1 MNIKKIKL
9 DLTVK
14 FLNLRSNSNILQGVK
29 DAMSNFREE
38 VGTFHGFT
46 VLNDTGIGQGVVKR
60 TYAMRYDKCT
70 LSVDLVMN
78 QQTRSQYLNGFQL
91 S

>member
-14 FLNLRSNSNILQGVK
+14 FLNLGNNSNILQGVK
-29 DAMSNFREE
+29 DAMSSFREE

-46 VLNDTGIGQGVVKR
+46 VSNDTGIGQGVVKR

-70 LSVDLVMN
+70 LNVDLVMN
-78 QQTRSQYLNGFQL
+78 QRTSSQYLNGFQL

>member
-14 FLNLRSNSNILQGVK
+14 FLNLKNNSNILQGVK

-38 VGTFHGFT
+38 VGAFHGFT
-46 VLNDTGIGQGVVKR
+46 VLDDMGSGQGVVKR
-60 TYAMRYDKCT
+60 TYTMRYDRCT
-70 LSVDLVMN
+70 LNVGLILN
-78 QQTRSQYLNGFQL
+78 QQSRNQ
-91 S
+91 

>member
-14 FLNLRSNSNILQGVK
+14 FLNLGSNSNILQGVK
-29 DAMSNFREE
+29 DAMSNFRDE
-38 VGTFHGFT
+38 VGAFHGFT
-46 VLNDTGIGQGVVKR
+46 VLDDTGIGRGIVKR

-70 LSVDLVMN
+70 LNVDLVMN

>member
-14 FLNLRSNSNILQGVK
+14 FLNFGSNSNILQGVK
-29 DAMSNFREE
+29 DAMLSFKEE
-38 VGTFHGFT
+38 VGSFHGFT

-60 TYAMRYDKCT
+60 TYTMRYDKCT
-70 LSVDLVMN
+70 LNVDLVLN
-78 QQTRSQYLNGFQL
+78 QQTRIQYLNGFQL